1 MGFKA
6 SREEPP
12 PQPAKPQQAAPK
24 TLEMEPALAR
34 MLLRGCMRRWI
45 WTALI
50 IILSRTMLADARPR
64 TAEPVEFPME
74 FREGLI
80 WVAVAVADRPQ
91 PLWFLL
97 DSGASASVLDL
108 ETARRLRLP
117 LGDRV
122 RVAGVASTRTGFWP
136 VKLSARLGDFA
147 LPTDYLALDLG
158 RLSQACD
165 RPVDGL
171 LGADFF
177 RDRVIEVDYQAQR
190 LRVLSSDSSRLEGP
204 GDSIP
209 LESGP
214 YGFRVGV
221 RVNGGDSQPVRVDT
235 GCATA
240 LQWVRP
246 GDKTRHGEPTRA
258 VGLAE
263 LSVRQT
269 LTGVRLGTRVF
280 DTVPTGLH
288 AEPIFPGES
297 GLLGNGLLAQ
307 FGTVTFD
314 TAAGRLHFGRRES
327 R

>member
-1 MGFKA
+1 MNPG
-6 SREEPP
+6 
-12 PQPAKPQQAAPK
+12 QARPW
-24 TLEMEPALAR
+24 P
-34 MLLRGCMRRWI
+34 GCCFQSGMRRWI
-45 WTALI
+45 WIALMFV
-50 IILSRTMLADARPR
+50 LGRTMLADIRPK
-64 TAEPVEFPME
+64 TPVRYEFPME

-80 WVAVAVADRPQ
+80 WVSVGIQESDQ
-91 PLWFLL
+91 PLRFLI
-97 DSGASASVLDL
+97 DSGASASVLSL

-122 RVAGVASTRTGFWP
+122 LVAGVASTRPGYWP
-136 VKLSARLGDFA
+136 VKLAARLGDFD
-147 LPTDYLALDLG
+147 LPTEYLALDLS
-158 RLSQACD
+158 RLSHACE

-177 RDRVIEVDYQAQR
+177 RDRVVEVDYQAQR
-190 LRVLSSDSSRLEGP
+190 VRVLSSTPAGLEAP
-204 GDSIP
+204 GESVP

-221 RVNGGDSQPVRVDT
+221 RVNGGDAQTVRVDT

-240 LQWVRP
+240 LQWVSP
-246 GDKTRHGEPTRA
+246 GNRTGQGTPTRT
-258 VGLAE
+258 VGLSE

-288 AEPIFPGES
+288 KDPLFPGES

-307 FGTVTFD
+307 FGSVTFD
-314 TAAGRLHFGRRES
+314 TTAGRLQFGRRDS
-327 R
+327 P